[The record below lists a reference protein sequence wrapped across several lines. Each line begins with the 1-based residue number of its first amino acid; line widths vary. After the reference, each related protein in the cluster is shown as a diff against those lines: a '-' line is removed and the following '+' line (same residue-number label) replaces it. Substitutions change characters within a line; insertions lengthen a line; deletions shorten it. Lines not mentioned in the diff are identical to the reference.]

1 MTAMTLDLPQAD
13 DRIAARRTV
22 TMAICQVRYDQQ
34 ASIGSGATALAFHE
48 RLGGAGGLYS
58 KIEEA
63 EGANRIVMGI
73 GPGRPIA
80 ETTRINGWSLT
91 SSDDGWSLALLP
103 GNMGLQSNSYK
114 GWDDFALRLTSA
126 LDALRDVVGPA
137 VEQRVGLRFVDLIA
151 GAKLGVDSPVGWE
164 PYINREFLGAL
175 LIPELGRSILVCFQ
189 QALIDLGN
197 DAQCNL
203 RTGPAGTNEDGSI
216 DFLIDCDL
224 YREGGRQFD
233 AAAILNTVST
243 FREQANRLLQSVIT
257 PPLLDKLET

>member
-1 MTAMTLDLPQAD
+1 MNAMRLDLPQAD

-48 RLGGAGGLYS
+48 RLGGAEGLYP

-91 SSDDGWSLALLP
+91 SADDAWSLALLP

-114 GWDDFALRLTSA
+114 GWDDFAQRLTAA
-126 LDALRDVVGPA
+126 LDALREVVGPA
-137 VEQRVGLRFVDLIA
+137 VEQRVGLRFVDLVA
-151 GAKLGVDSPVGWE
+151 GAKFGVDSPVGWE

-175 LIPELGRSILVCFQ
+175 LVPDLGRSIRICVQ
-189 QALIDLGN
+189 QALIDLGD
-197 DAQCNL
+197 DALCNL
-203 RTGPAGTNEDGSI
+203 RTGPAGANEDGSI
-216 DFLIDCDL
+216 DFMIDCDL
-224 YREGGRQFD
+224 FREGGRSFD
-233 AAAILNTVST
+233 TAAILSTVST
-243 FREQANRLLQSVIT
+243 FREQANRLLQSVVT
-257 PPLLDKLET
+257 PSLLDKLDT